1 MDTNGEVF
9 TKIALEIFKV
19 SGLLNNEGDK
29 ITEEFGLS
37 SARWKVMGA
46 IEKSTDLVTVSQI
59 SRIMG
64 QSRQATQRVVDVMV
78 KDELVAWLDN
88 PNHKK
93 AKLVELT
100 DKGKQTYN
108 LLDKKQVVW
117 AFNSIVN
124 QGAEGIDRDELD
136 KALITLN
143 KMAKF
148 LERE

>member
-108 LLDKKQVVW
+108 LLDKKQVGW
-117 AFNSIVN
+117 AN